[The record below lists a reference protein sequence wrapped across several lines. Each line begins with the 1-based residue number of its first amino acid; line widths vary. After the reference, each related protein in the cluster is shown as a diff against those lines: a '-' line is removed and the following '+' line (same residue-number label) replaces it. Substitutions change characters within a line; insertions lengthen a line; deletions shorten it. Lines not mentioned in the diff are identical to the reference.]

1 LQQLFSTHLEELDP
15 INFDAIIA
23 LGSIMSAEVD
33 PFTASNLSVLVPFGF
48 AEQNFVVA
56 EYQLA
61 IEPS

>member
-1 LQQLFSTHLEELDP
+1 MLDP